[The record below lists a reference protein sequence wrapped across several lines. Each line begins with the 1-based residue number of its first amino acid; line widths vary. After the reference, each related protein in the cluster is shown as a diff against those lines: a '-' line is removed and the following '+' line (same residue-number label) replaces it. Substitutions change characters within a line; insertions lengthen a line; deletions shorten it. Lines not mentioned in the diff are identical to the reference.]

1 MNLISDE
8 ILNKYLD
15 GELSADEIKSLDD
28 KIRSDA
34 ELKKRFNALKK
45 VHKELS
51 LLNADEVPSVFTKK
65 VMMRISK
72 KYRVQKDQK
81 YFIAFIYSIFGAL
94 CFAILGY
101 LIVSVSGE
109 ISETI
114 TTQTSETVN
123 NYSENFVQVV
133 KNLFSK
139 MNISVLGS
147 ILSIV
152 LLVSGYFFFEM
163 SKHSKANLSN

>member
-8 ILNKYLD
+8 ILNNYLD
-15 GELSADEIKSLDD
+15 GELSADEIKRLDD
-28 KIRSDA
+28 EIRSDA
-34 ELKKRFNALKK
+34 ELKKRFIALKK
-45 VHKELS
+45 VHQKLS
-51 LLNADEVPSVFTKK
+51 LLKADEVSSAFTKK

-72 KYRVQKDQK
+72 KYRVPKDQK

-94 CFAILGY
+94 CLAIVGY
-101 LIVSVSGE
+101 LIVSISGE
-109 ISETI
+109 ISESI
-114 TTQTSETVN
+114 TTQTSETVR
-123 NYSENFVQVV
+123 NYSENFVQLV
-133 KNLFSK
+133 KSLFNK

-163 SKHSKANLSN
+163 SKRSKANLGN